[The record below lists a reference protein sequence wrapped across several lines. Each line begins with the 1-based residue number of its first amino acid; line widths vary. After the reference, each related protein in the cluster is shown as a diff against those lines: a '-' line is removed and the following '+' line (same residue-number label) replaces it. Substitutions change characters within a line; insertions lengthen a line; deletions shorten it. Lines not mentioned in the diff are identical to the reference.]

1 MATRK
6 ATTKETTK
14 ETTKAATTEATT
26 GATTGAT
33 KAARKPSRKQA
44 IKNALSTFEAKLM
57 SEETCDITL
66 AEYVKLLQISQELAE
81 STPKEVTVSW
91 VDGPKSDEA

>member
-14 ETTKAATTEATT
+14 ETTKAAAAE
-26 GATTGAT
+26 ATTGAT
-33 KAARKPSRKQA
+33 KATRKPSRKQA

>member
-1 MATRK
+1 
-6 ATTKETTK
+6 
-14 ETTKAATTEATT
+14 
-26 GATTGAT
+26 
-33 KAARKPSRKQA
+33 
-44 IKNALSTFEAKLM
+44 M

>member
-14 ETTKAATTEATT
+14 ETTKAAAAE
-26 GATTGAT
+26 ATTGAT
-33 KAARKPSRKQA
+33 KATRKPSRKQA

-66 AEYVKLLQISQELAE
+66 SEYVKLLQISQELAE